1 MRTACRVRGPQAPR
15 RLAQRRAPGPALP
28 LRAPPPPLPA
38 PPPSLPAPPSW
49 LGLPKAPAPQ
59 GPLSGLAASNPCGS
73 HAPNRVL
80 QQSPDPTLLLSTS
93 LSVSTH
99 TL

>member
-15 RLAQRRAPGPALP
+15 RLAQR
-28 LRAPPPPLPA
+28 RAPPPPLPA